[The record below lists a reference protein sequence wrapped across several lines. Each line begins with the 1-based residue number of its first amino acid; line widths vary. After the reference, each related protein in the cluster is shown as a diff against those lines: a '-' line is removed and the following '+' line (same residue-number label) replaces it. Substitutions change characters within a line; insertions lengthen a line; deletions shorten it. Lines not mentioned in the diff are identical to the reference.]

1 MGRNRQGLQSALEA
15 FAGEHVNNVLDALA
29 CELHNEGYA
38 LSGNT
43 AENDEEWF
51 ARWLY
56 TVSANRGY
64 HGRTA
69 WEMLEPYEQKLW
81 RALAQLSIE
90 CLPFLM
96 ERMASRYISAAEAI
110 RVLEKGTRW
119 DDRPFALD
127 LSRIFNTA
135 FSEDKPSK

>member
-1 MGRNRQGLQSALEA
+1 MKNKQGLQAALEA
-15 FAGEHVNNVLDALA
+15 FSGEQVNHVLDALA

-43 AENDEEWF
+43 AESDQDWF
-51 ARWLY
+51 AQWLY
-56 TVSANRGY
+56 TVSANRSY

-69 WEMLEPYEQKLW
+69 WQMLEPYEQKLW
-81 RALAQLSIE
+81 LALAQLCIE

-96 ERMASRYISAAEAI
+96 ERMASRYIAAAEAI
-110 RVLEKGTRW
+110 RVLERGTRW

-135 FSEDKPSK
+135 FTDDKPQK